1 MIQRGKS
8 SCGTEFYFQKI
19 HTLFNCFVLAM
30 STHRCYS
37 LRTTATSVWTA
48 CMCVCVCVC
57 VLQVR
62 YHSDI
67 SFTSPSPFDFLCIA
81 LPGKLTYSLF
91 FCFFVLFFSPPWLF
105 FFFFCAIC
113 PFVRNRSEKGT
124 RSRALDDWS
133 GVTSVTERHV
143 MEPVLDWSLAT
154 RIYRTFIDT
163 D

>member
-48 CMCVCVCVC
+48 CVCVCVCVC

-91 FCFFVLFFSPPWLF
+91 FCFFVLFFSPPRLF
-105 FFFFCAIC
+105 FSFFCAIC
-113 PFVRNRSEKGT
+113 PFVRNRTEK
-124 RSRALDDWS
+124 
-133 GVTSVTERHV
+133 RHTQQSTGWLV
-143 MEPVLDWSLAT
+143 RCNVCHGAT
-154 RIYRTFIDT
+154 RDGARVGLKPRNKDL
-163 D
+163 